1 MEALGINLGSL
12 ITSVVSFLV
21 LFGLLHVVLYKP
33 ILKVL
38 DKRSARIKE
47 SLETA
52 ERIKKDYARSEE
64 DIRTTLEKARTESQS
79 MITQARETAE
89 RFREGEMAKVREAI
103 ATEHVKAKANIEQEK
118 EAAIEELRREFATL
132 ALTAA
137 ERVVERSI
145 DKPTHKDIIEKV
157 LEQAPRIRLS

>member
-64 DIRTTLEKARTESQS
+64 DIRTCTR
-79 MITQARETAE
+79 
-89 RFREGEMAKVREAI
+89 
-103 ATEHVKAKANIEQEK
+103 H
-118 EAAIEELRREFATL
+118 
-132 ALTAA
+132 
-137 ERVVERSI
+137 
-145 DKPTHKDIIEKV
+145 
-157 LEQAPRIRLS
+157 